1 MPTVKVAGKVRHLP
15 YSAAG
20 IAKAKMLRA
29 TPTMGKP
36 ATAGKPVTAG
46 KPATAGSRTAPSSHA
61 SATAMARS
69 HGQQGAAMKAAH
81 ASTPA
86 TNGNGKPATMPP
98 TAKNGVK
105 VGIPE
110 KGKMAKGRRIAG

>member
-1 MPTVKVAGKVRHLP
+1 
-15 YSAAG
+15 
-20 IAKAKMLRA
+20 MLRA
-29 TPTMGKP
+29 TPTMGKS

-46 KPATAGSRTAPSSHA
+46 KPATAGSRTAPSTHA

-69 HGQQGAAMKAAH
+69 HGQRGTEMKALH
-81 ASTPA
+81 ASTTNGKPA
-86 TNGNGKPATMPP
+86 TAGKPATMPP

-110 KGKMAKGRRIAG
+110 KGKMKKGTRV